1 MVSINRSLVNYHDEH
16 QTEDLGRLLTLA
28 VLRTVAVTPFRTS
41 GFDFAEVK
49 RVCQDCTLAGFK
61 AMYEAGPAKPFRFIY
76 FSADGTP
83 RDPIKRPAIMG
94 DYQVMR
100 VSYSCTSLSVLMLK
114 TICFL
119 VRNRAHGYQ
128 AS

>member
-1 MVSINRSLVNYHDEH
+1 
-16 QTEDLGRLLTLA
+16 
-28 VLRTVAVTPFRTS
+28 
-41 GFDFAEVK
+41 
-49 RVCQDCTLAGFK
+49 
-61 AMYEAGPAKPFRFIY
+61 MYEAGPAKPFRFIY